1 MLNTI
6 YCLLGSNSN
15 DNLEISSKNKKSQSQ
30 NTAQPLK
37 FINAGTKNLE
47 YVNSVDANGSTN
59 LVYIPFDINS
69 YNFKEF
75 IEIFDFVFFKI
86 ENLHTL

>member
-1 MLNTI
+1 MTQNPSKVI
-6 YCLLGSNSN
+6 CQFMANIVCGENDDVERSYGWCMGGDNSC
-15 DNLEISSKNKKSQSQ
+15 
-30 NTAQPLK
+30 
-37 FINAGTKNLE
+37 LE